1 MVRGSSSFN
10 LMDTRPFKIASS
22 SESIPEPME
31 YPMKKIPVRHY
42 GNMIFET
49 LDRLKKMPPGSE
61 RDRLTQMVANQMKR
75 NLVQW
80 GHGAPDD
87 DKIVADLE
95 HFTDGKIRITTDD
108 VGKDSRYDRRK
119 RKK

>member
-1 MVRGSSSFN
+1 
-10 LMDTRPFKIASS
+10 
-22 SESIPEPME
+22 
-31 YPMKKIPVRHY
+31 
-42 GNMIFET
+42 
-49 LDRLKKMPPGSE
+49 
-61 RDRLTQMVANQMKR
+61 MKR